1 MSVEVLGKLFYEM
14 GETVSKYR
22 MQELFDKFDADGNGS
37 VDLKEFTMGT
47 CQVAPHS
54 FIASRCVA
62 VSDLSASCCPA
73 CCPSLAECL
82 LLPGLLLLM

>member
-1 MSVEVLGKLFYEM
+1 MFWRKFAHRIHCDEVKMSVEVLGKLFYEM

-47 CQVAPHS
+47 CQVAPHC
-54 FIASRCVA
+54 FHCV
-62 VSDLSASCCPA
+62 S
-73 CCPSLAECL
+73 
-82 LLPGLLLLM
+82 LPGCF